1 MYIIREPCDVSGLS
15 HSGIRHIVAHRITQL
30 RLSAE
35 ETLSDL
41 GEFIVVESSDTIH
54 GLEEATGCYI
64 ATDFTGE
71 DHYGSP
77 DFVPNHEW
85 LEHHRDHLCFEMLFV
100 MSDGGYFTV
109 VLIPDDPGIDPDLL
123 SLCRTYS

>member
-1 MYIIREPCDVSGLS
+1 MYIIRDPCDVSGLS

-41 GEFIVVESSDTIH
+41 GEFFVVEPGDSIPS
-54 GLEEATGCYI
+54 LEVATGCYI

-71 DHYGSP
+71 AHFGHP
-77 DFVPNHEW
+77 DFEPNHEW
-85 LEHHRDHLCFEMLFV
+85 LEHHRDHQCFEMTFI
-100 MSDGGYFTV
+100 MSDDFFTV
-109 VLIPDDPGIDPDLL
+109 LLIPDIPDIDPDLL